1 MGSSPSH
8 TPTVLSIQRMFCF
21 WAWVV
26 AGLVS
31 LPALLHGHSPGQR
44 SCTVLATSSKADCSK
59 KQSQLSFAQILR
71 SCSPILT
78 LPGSALLSPGLHCI
92 WLAYVAIR
100 AMVISGPEPL
110 SKALSAPLFLMQIGS
125 VVMSITCVSTRFIR
139 TMLC

>member
-1 MGSSPSH
+1 MQYSGH
-8 TPTVLSIQRMFCF
+8 DI
-21 WAWVV
+21 
-26 AGLVS
+26 VS
-31 LPALLHGHSPGQR
+31 LKFIY
-44 SCTVLATSSKADCSK
+44 SSNKCLFDLVFD
-59 KQSQLSFAQILR
+59 Q
-71 SCSPILT
+71 
-78 LPGSALLSPGLHCI
+78 GLHCI